1 MFISAIADEEID
13 SDYLYIEKGQTIYG
27 NVRSYAQLFMKV
39 VQPLDYIRHGDNDDD
54 YDVEEISRIIKVK
67 IKKGSIRKVY
77 CRYCECS
84 DNKKATREIDGDL
97 ICDDCEYEWNSSFDT
112 Y

>member
-1 MFISAIADEEID
+1 MFVSAIADEEID
-13 SDYLYIEKGQTIYG
+13 SDYLWIQKGDTIYG

-39 VQPLDYIRHGDNDDD
+39 EETLDYISHGETDEDF
-54 YDVEEISRIIKVK
+54 YLEEVSRTIKVK

-84 DNKKATREIDGDL
+84 DNKKATRIIDGDL
-97 ICDDCEYEWNSSFDT
+97 LCDDCEYEYYSPFDF
-112 Y
+112 